1 MMNAATMKIPMQA
14 TLFGVVSS
22 FLILL
27 GSSAHAAHP
36 LVSDDTG
43 TQGVGGYQI
52 EVNTDW
58 LRDSG
63 NKTRTATATL
73 TRGLSET
80 IDVFLD
86 VPYALSHPTGMNDIG
101 LGLKW
106 RLFESDGLSVG
117 LKPELSI
124 SSGDQEKQLGD
135 GRSGAA
141 LTLLTQY
148 ELGDW
153 TWLFNLGTE
162 LHRYSSA
169 ASQDESRRYINKASV
184 GLTYQLDEQWL
195 FVMDTGIQS
204 HANKSEKK
212 DPRFAIIGLIY
223 SLNDDT
229 ELDVGYKKALNT
241 TEIDRQVGIG
251 LTYRFK

>member
-1 MMNAATMKIPMQA
+1 MINTVSIKKPIQA
-14 TLFGVVSS
+14 LLLGVFSS
-22 FLILL
+22 MLILI
-27 GSSAHAAHP
+27 GTTVHAAHP
-36 LVSDDTG
+36 LVTDDTG
-43 TQGVGGYQI
+43 TQGTGGYQI

-58 LRDSG
+58 LRDA
-63 NKTRTATATL
+63 NTKTRTATATL
-73 TRGLSET
+73 TRGLTET
-80 IDVFLD
+80 TDIFLD
-86 VPYALSHPTGMNDIG
+86 MPFALSHPMGLNDIG

-106 RLFESDGLSVG
+106 RLLESDGLSLG

-141 LTLLTQY
+141 LTFLTQY
-148 ELGDW
+148 ESGDW
-153 TWLFNLGTE
+153 TWLFNVGTE

-169 ASQDESRRYINKASV
+169 SSQDEYRRYINKASV
-184 GLTYQLDEQWL
+184 GLTYQLDDQWL
-195 FVMDTGIQS
+195 LILDTGVQS
-204 HANKSEKK
+204 HVNKSVKK

-223 SLNDDT
+223 SLSEDA

>member
-1 MMNAATMKIPMQA
+1 MMNAAVTKRSMQA
-14 TLFGVVSS
+14 TLFGVVLS
-22 FLILL
+22 FLILF
-27 GSSAHAAHP
+27 GSTAHAAHP
-36 LVSDDTG
+36 LISDDTG

-58 LRDSG
+58 LRDAD

-73 TRGLSET
+73 TRGLTET
-80 IDVFLD
+80 TDIFLD
-86 VPYALSHPTGMNDIG
+86 MPFALSHPTGLNDIG

-106 RLFESDGLSVG
+106 RLLESDGLSVG

-124 SSGDQEKQLGD
+124 SSGDQQKQLGD

-169 ASQDESRRYINKASV
+169 TSQDEYRRYINKASV
-184 GLTYQLDEQWL
+184 GLTYQLDDQWL

-212 DPRFAIIGLIY
+212 EPRFAIIGLIY
-223 SLNDDT
+223 SLSDDA
-229 ELDVGYKKALNT
+229 ELDVGYKKALNA